1 MPGLFLCEGS
11 LMSDDLLK
19 IVLQKV
25 ENMEHKITSASSL
38 NGGFDKLAGD
48 VEHIKEAQREVL
60 DAVRGVKQTLY
71 EPDSGLFSRVK
82 ELETESDRRKEFIIE
97 SKPALEFSKEL
108 AVWKKHADKE
118 LEQFEKLQ
126 MEFEKLKDWKEG
138 AQKVIWLLITAAGG
152 IWIKHFMDIM
162 MQ

>member
-1 MPGLFLCEGS
+1 MN
-11 LMSDDLLK
+11 DDILK

-25 ENMEHKITSASSL
+25 ENMEQKITTAKSL

-60 DAVRGVKQTLY
+60 EAVRGVKQSLY

-82 ELETESDRRKEFIIE
+82 ELEMESNRRQEFINE

-108 AVWKKHADKE
+108 VVWKKQADKE
-118 LEQFEKLQ
+118 LEQFEAMQIEFAKLQ
-126 MEFEKLKDWKEG
+126 DWKAG
-138 AQKVIWLLITAAGG
+138 AQRVIWLIATAAGG
-152 IWIKHFMDIM
+152 MWVKHFMDLM

>member
-1 MPGLFLCEGS
+1 MPGLFLYEGS
-11 LMSDDLLK
+11 LMSDDILK

-25 ENMEHKITSASSL
+25 ENMEHKITSAKSL

-82 ELETESDRRKEFIIE
+82 ELESDSKIRNAYVQET
-97 SKPALEFSKEL
+97 KPALDFAKEL
-108 AVWKKHADKE
+108 VVWKKHADKE

-138 AQKVIWLLITAAGG
+138 AQKVIWLIATAAGG
-152 IWIKHFMDIM
+152 MWVKHFMDLM
-162 MQ
+162 MK

>member
-1 MPGLFLCEGS
+1 MPGLFLYEGS
-11 LMSDDLLK
+11 LMSDDILK

-25 ENMEHKITSASSL
+25 ENMEHKITSAKSL

-60 DAVRGVKQTLY
+60 DTVRGVKQTLY

-82 ELETESDRRKEFIIE
+82 ELESDSKIRNAYVQET
-97 SKPALEFSKEL
+97 KPALDFAKEL
-108 AVWKKHADKE
+108 VVWKKHADKE

-138 AQKVIWLLITAAGG
+138 AQKVIWLIATAAGG
-152 IWIKHFMDIM
+152 MWVKHFMDLM
-162 MQ
+162 MK

>member
-1 MPGLFLCEGS
+1 
-11 LMSDDLLK
+11 MSDDLLK

-25 ENMEHKITSASSL
+25 ENMEHKITSAKSL

-82 ELETESDRRKEFIIE
+82 ELESDSKIRNAYVQET
-97 SKPALEFSKEL
+97 KPALDFAKEL
-108 AVWKKHADKE
+108 VVWKKHADKE
-118 LEQFEKLQ
+118 LEQFERLQ
-126 MEFEKLKDWKEG
+126 IEFEKLKDWKDG
-138 AQKVIWLLITAAGG
+138 AQKVIWLIATAAGG
-152 IWIKHFMDIM
+152 MWVKHFMDLM
-162 MQ
+162 MK